1 MINKLA
7 NDLIANYES
16 IMKDNEEKKKQFNK
30 QIEKKTMQLFD
41 HLFLSLVKLI
51 EQNDEIEKNLNLKS
65 IELINKQKQL
75 INHKAKREIKQITE
89 AVDEIKKQLNNL
101 HYDYFLKTDETL
113 ESILSI
119 GLLVIFLLFYN
130 KYQIN

>member
-1 MINKLA
+1 
-7 NDLIANYES
+7 
-16 IMKDNEEKKKQFNK
+16 MKDNEEKKKQFNK